1 MLEFT
6 KMQGLGN
13 DFVCMKYDET
23 MKYNM
28 KIFSKFICDR
38 HYGIGADGLILIGKS
53 KIADLSMRIFNSDGT
68 EAEMCG
74 NGIRCLA
81 KYAFEKNM
89 INKSKITVET
99 LSGIKNI
106 QYILEN
112 NKIMAVKVNMGRPI
126 LNPARI
132 PVFLPR
138 NYRLNQANCKVQIR
152 AHDKEFIATCLSM
165 GNPHAVIKTENLK
178 DFNIEKYGRVIEN
191 YKFFPKKTNVEF
203 IEVVDKNNIKLRV
216 WERGVGETLACGS
229 GASAAAYACFSEQ
242 ETENKMKVELKGGS
256 LDFEIDKNTHEI
268 FMTGPA
274 VNVYEG
280 KIDL

>member
-13 DFVCMKYDET
+13 DFICMKYEEQ
-23 MKYNM
+23 MKYNL
-28 KIFSKFICDR
+28 KIFAKFLCDR

-53 KIADLSMRIFNSDGT
+53 KIADISMRIFNNDGS

-81 KYAFEKNM
+81 KYAYEKKM
-89 INKSKITVET
+89 IDKRKITVET
-99 LSGIKNI
+99 LSGIK
-106 QYILEN
+106 QVEYILEN
-112 NKIMAVKVNMGRPI
+112 NKIMAIKVNMGRPI
-126 LNPARI
+126 LTPARI
-132 PVFLPR
+132 PVYLPR
-138 NYRLNQANCKVQIR
+138 KYRINQEKCKVQIK
-152 AHDKEFIATCLSM
+152 ANDKEFVACCLSM
-165 GNPHAVIKTENLK
+165 GNPHAVVRVENLK
-178 DFNIEKYGRVIEN
+178 EFHIEKYGKIIEN

-203 IEVVDKNNIKLRV
+203 IEIIDRNNIKLRV

-229 GASAAAYACFSEQ
+229 GASAAAYVCFSENM
-242 ETENKMKVELKGGS
+242 TENKIRVELQGGD
-256 LDFEIDKNTHEI
+256 LNLEIDKNTHEI

-280 KIDL
+280 KIDF